1 MDSRKKLKHLELN
14 ENIVFWK
21 WVNNAKVALV
31 TSSQV
36 IQVNIEK
43 ENEEQ
48 VKIMDRNGPLADA
61 QIVGYQLDPQEK
73 WAVLFGISTPD
84 GGKTINGHIQL
95 FLIESQ
101 KQQLLEGHCAT
112 FGEGI
117 VHEGHTSVLLA
128 FVEKKQNEQ
137 NSKVHITEIYP
148 KEGIQKFK
156 KNCELIIDQPNDFPI
171 YM

>member
-61 QIVGYQLDPQEK
+61 QIVGY
-73 WAVLFGISTPD
+73 
-84 GGKTINGHIQL
+84 
-95 FLIESQ
+95 
-101 KQQLLEGHCAT
+101 
-112 FGEGI
+112 
-117 VHEGHTSVLLA
+117 
-128 FVEKKQNEQ
+128 
-137 NSKVHITEIYP
+137 
-148 KEGIQKFK
+148 
-156 KNCELIIDQPNDFPI
+156 
-171 YM
+171 